1 LPAAAYAGQPFF
13 RSAWCSLRARTT
25 NMDVPISIG
34 IVLALA
40 MSVAETINHAEH
52 AYFDAALMLITFLV
66 AGRYLDQSIRRKTRT
81 VAGNLAALKAE
92 TATKFVSADE
102 ISEVPI
108 AAVQAGDIVLLRPG
122 ERSAVHGVVIEGR
135 SRIDQSLITGETL
148 SVKAEPGTTV

>member
-1 LPAAAYAGQPFF
+1 MPGS
-13 RSAWCSLRARTT
+13 RSSARPGGALRARST

-40 MSVAETINHAEH
+40 MSVVETINHAEH

-66 AGRYLDQSIRRKTRT
+66 AGRYLDQSMRRKTRA

-92 TATKFVSADE
+92 TATKFVGTDE

-108 AAVQAGDIVLLRPG
+108 AAVAGRRHRAAAPG
-122 ERSAVHGVVIEGR
+122 RASRGR
-135 SRIDQSLITGETL
+135 RRR
-148 SVKAEPGTTV
+148 